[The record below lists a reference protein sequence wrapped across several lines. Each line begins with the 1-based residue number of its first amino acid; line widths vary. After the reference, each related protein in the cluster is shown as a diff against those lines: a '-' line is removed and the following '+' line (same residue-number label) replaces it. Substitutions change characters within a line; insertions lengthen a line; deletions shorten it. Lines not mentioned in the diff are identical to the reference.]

1 MAWSYLFLGYLIRF
15 VNVEMTVT
23 TSLCF
28 FPWDEAMALLI
39 EKCSV
44 FACYTVFFVFVFVCM
59 FWFLLTHGRRSEFN
73 VCLQSMNVPNPK
85 LYEAY
90 YQWTVTVAHSSI
102 VAFSMSWP
110 VEWVDYV
117 SFCAS
122 LFCTWLYKIWRSK
135 MHYSAICERWVK
147 CDQQF
152 CVFANQLWLLICNKL
167 CSLDTHIYI
176 EREQFSPNKYA
187 E

>member
-1 MAWSYLFLGYLIRF
+1 MWKWQLLPACVFSHETKLWHYLLKSVQFLLAIQ
-15 VNVEMTVT
+15 
-23 TSLCF
+23 CF
-28 FPWDEAMALLI
+28 F
-39 EKCSV
+39 V
-44 FACYTVFFVFVFVCM
+44 VFVCM

-176 EREQFSPNKYA
+176 ERAIFTK
-187 E
+187 